1 MALALLNRV
10 VCPHCK
16 RLTLRGKYCMNCGK
30 ELPAELSI
38 EMPTPQATPPQPPEE
53 QPSPTMPAAQQAVP
67 PPALQAAEA
76 PVAEDVAE
84 ERKLVE
90 QLSKLHTWSLKLID
104 LLLTREV
111 PINVFKELYEE
122 YRSRITTLDQKRV
135 DSINRISERIRDL
148 TQKSESLKIRHE
160 VNEISDRD
168 YIRQKIELDKELTRL
183 RPKLSILQNPLEI
196 RLADIPSFTESLA
209 NKIQNVRSEGKQVGL
224 DDEATSLIINDL
236 QSLLDACQG
245 LVKQHEKIQ
254 HEIKKLE
261 TRYKIGELKQ
271 DEYLAQRQRL
281 ERQLELTF

>member
-1 MALALLNRV
+1 
-10 VCPHCK
+10 
-16 RLTLRGKYCMNCGK
+16 MNCGK
-30 ELPAELSI
+30 ELPPELAMEAPPAPVIPQQPQVEPQPQSVTAVQAQPSQP
-38 EMPTPQATPPQPPEE
+38 PTPQVT
-53 QPSPTMPAAQQAVP
+53 
-67 PPALQAAEA
+67 EA
-76 PVAEDVAE
+76 PTAEDVAE

-104 LLLTREV
+104 LFMSGDV
-111 PINVFKELYEE
+111 PVNVFRELYEE
-122 YRSRITTLDQKRV
+122 YRSRITTLDQKRT
-135 DSINRISERIRDL
+135 DTIKKISERIKEL
-148 TQKSESLKIRHE
+148 TQKSDSLKIRHE

-196 RLADIPSFTESLA
+196 RLADIPAFTESLA
-209 NKIQNVRSEGKQVGL
+209 NKIQTVRNNGAQAGL
-224 DDEATSLIINDL
+224 TQDEISGIVQDL

-271 DEYLAQRQRL
+271 DDYLAQRQRL

>member
-1 MALALLNRV
+1 
-10 VCPHCK
+10 
-16 RLTLRGKYCMNCGK
+16 MNCGK
-30 ELPAELSI
+30 ELPAELAI
-38 EMPTPQATPPQPPEE
+38 EVTPPQPVIQQSAAE
-53 QPSPTMPAAQQAVP
+53 QPQAAAPAPQQVAQLPTQQTAEVP
-67 PPALQAAEA
+67 P
-76 PVAEDVAE
+76 AEDVAE

-104 LLLTREV
+104 IFMNGEV
-111 PINVFKELYEE
+111 PINVFKELYDE
-122 YRSRITTLDQKRV
+122 YRSRITTLDQKRI
-135 DSINRISERIRDL
+135 DTINRISERIREL

-196 RLADIPSFTESLA
+196 RLADIPAFTESLA
-209 NKIQNVRSEGKQVGL
+209 NKIQNVRDNGVQAGL
-224 DDEATSLIINDL
+224 SQETISTIVQDL

>member
-1 MALALLNRV
+1 
-10 VCPHCK
+10 
-16 RLTLRGKYCMNCGK
+16 MNCGK
-30 ELPAELSI
+30 ELPVEPALEVAAESQPEATQQI
-38 EMPTPQATPPQPPEE
+38 VSQPTPPPQVQ
-53 QPSPTMPAAQQAVP
+53 QPAQQTTEVP
-67 PPALQAAEA
+67 PP
-76 PVAEDVAE
+76 EDVAE

-104 LLLTREV
+104 LFMGGEV
-111 PINVFKELYEE
+111 PLNVFTELYQE
-122 YRSRITTLDQKRV
+122 YRSRIGTLDQKRV
-135 DSINRISERIRDL
+135 ETIDRISERIREL
-148 TQKSESLKIRHE
+148 TQKVESLKIRHE

-196 RLADIPSFTESLA
+196 RLVDIPSFTDSLA
-209 NKIQNVRSEGKQVGL
+209 SRIQNVKNNGANTGL
-224 DDEATSLIINDL
+224 SGEMISTIVKDL

>member
-1 MALALLNRV
+1 
-10 VCPHCK
+10 
-16 RLTLRGKYCMNCGK
+16 MNCGK
-30 ELPAELSI
+30 ELPTELALETPIQQPSPPQQAEELT
-38 EMPTPQATPPQPPEE
+38 PTGPPATPQASQTLTQP
-53 QPSPTMPAAQQAVP
+53 VP
-67 PPALQAAEA
+67 EA
-76 PVAEDVAE
+76 PAAEDVAE

-104 LLLTREV
+104 LLLAGEV
-111 PINVFKELYEE
+111 PITVFRELYDE
-122 YRSRITTLDQKRV
+122 YRSRISTLDQKRV
-135 DSINRISERIRDL
+135 DTMNRISERIKEL

-209 NKIQNVRSEGKQVGL
+209 NKIQSVKSNGENIGL
-224 DDEATSLIINDL
+224 DKDTISMIVTDL

>member
-1 MALALLNRV
+1 M
-10 VCPHCK
+10 
-16 RLTLRGKYCMNCGK
+16 RGRYCMNCGK
-30 ELPAELSI
+30 ELPMELAAETLLEAQATTSQPQP
-38 EMPTPQATPPQPPEE
+38 EAAPQAVAQAAPTQPTATAE
-53 QPSPTMPAAQQAVP
+53 VP
-67 PPALQAAEA
+67 PP
-76 PVAEDVAE
+76 EDVAE

-104 LLLTREV
+104 LFMGGDV
-111 PINVFKELYEE
+111 PLNVFTELYQE
-122 YRSRITTLDQKRV
+122 YRSRIGTLDQKRV
-135 DSINRISERIRDL
+135 ESIEKISERIKDL
-148 TQKSESLKIRHE
+148 TQKVESLKIRHE

-196 RLADIPSFTESLA
+196 RLADIPSFTESLS
-209 NKIQNVRSEGKQVGL
+209 NRIQNVKNNGASTGL
-224 DDEATSLIINDL
+224 SNELISTIVQDL

-245 LVKQHEKIQ
+245 LVKQHERIQ